1 MDISPPLFLG
11 QEPHPGDATFM
22 ALLLFIMYQTTGINA
37 NNQSH
42 HICENGKSFR
52 NPRLTQQDGYS
63 ILLCKSIKKSQRNH

>member
-11 QEPHPGDATFM
+11 QEPHPGVATLIDAE
-22 ALLLFIMYQTTGINA
+22 LFITYHTTGINA

-52 NPRLTQQDGYS
+52 DADLTQ
-63 ILLCKSIKKSQRNH
+63 